1 MISLLIL
8 LDRWD
13 YVYNIKQNYKLN
25 DKYNKHKIK

>member
-8 LDRWD
+8 FDRCD
-13 YVYNIKQNYKLN
+13 YVKQNYKLN